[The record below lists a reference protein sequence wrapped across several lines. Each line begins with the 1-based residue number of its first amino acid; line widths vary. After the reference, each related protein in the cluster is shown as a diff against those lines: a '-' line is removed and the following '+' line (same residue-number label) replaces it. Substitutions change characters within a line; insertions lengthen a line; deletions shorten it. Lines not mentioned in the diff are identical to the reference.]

1 MSKYMK
7 FKVSIILFSFLFVTT
22 AFGAEIVQEGENT
35 YKFVDDGKL
44 IDTAV
49 FNYNQYS
56 NPHKPALFGGCMI
69 VRDGYSAGDEGRV
82 VTFKSVVISCP
93 NNKTIITDSN
103 ETNDF
108 GTFLLNSD
116 SGGWGVALGQ
126 IDGQIQ
132 HIRIINNQSINRIN
146 PKYQTQ
152 IHSKLTYEKTGDR
165 FAISGSSLIEGKW
178 VSIKLNIYP
187 DGTTE
192 VLEQ

>member
-7 FKVSIILFSFLFVTT
+7 FKVSIILFSFLFVTSV
-22 AFGAEIVQEGENT
+22 FGAEIVQEGENT
-35 YKFVDDGKL
+35 YKFNDDGKL

-56 NPHKPALFGGCMI
+56 NPHKPVLFGGCMI

-93 NNKTIITDSN
+93 NKKTIITDSN

-116 SGGWGVALGQ
+116 SGDWGVALGQ

-132 HIRIINNQSINRIN
+132 HIRIINNQSINRIS

-152 IHSKLTYEKTGDR
+152 IHSKLTYDKTGDS
-165 FAISGSSLIEGKW
+165 FSISGSSLIKGKW

>member
-1 MSKYMK
+1 MK